1 MSRSSLSARAPFL
14 AATLA
19 FLLIPVFAPTA
30 FSQRADHLTNEEIE
44 LIRDEQAV
52 DDRMDIYTRAI
63 ERRLIA
69 IEGTSSLSK
78 DELKRLEKETEK
90 WGELPAGSPSEIF
103 SDINRILDEAVSK
116 IEDVADRNAE
126 SKLFP
131 FAVHILADYSK
142 ALVPRLEALKAKTAS
157 ARDIALLN
165 GSIDQCSDII
175 EASSKIEKPDP
186 KDRKKAKKEAAKS
199 QVT

>member
-1 MSRSSLSARAPFL
+1 MSRRFVAVRDCLFTAGL
-14 AATLA
+14 AL
-19 FLLIPVFAPTA
+19 LLISFLSSAA

-69 IEGTSSLSK
+69 IQGTGSLSK
-78 DELKRLEKETEK
+78 DDLKRLEKETEK
-90 WGELPAGSPSEIF
+90 WGELPEGTPSELY
-103 SDINRILDEAVSK
+103 SDIYRILDEAVNK

-131 FAVHILADYSK
+131 FAVHILADYSR

-157 ARDIALLN
+157 AREIALLN
-165 GSIDQCSDII
+165 DSIGQCNDII
-175 EASSKIEKPDP
+175 EASSKVDKPDP
-186 KDRKKAKKEAAKS
+186 KDRKKAKKEAAKLS
-199 QVT
+199 T

>member
-1 MSRSSLSARAPFL
+1 MSAALPPFKARLFAVGL
-14 AATLA
+14 GL
-19 FLLIPVFAPTA
+19 LLITLFSSAA

-63 ERRLIA
+63 ERRLIV
-69 IEGTSSLSK
+69 IEGTGSLSK
-78 DELKRLEKETEK
+78 DDLKRLEKESEK
-90 WGELPAGSPSEIF
+90 WGELPEGTPSELY
-103 SDINRILDEAVSK
+103 SDIYRILDEAVSK

-131 FAVHILADYSK
+131 FAVHILADYSR
-142 ALVPRLEALKAKTAS
+142 ALVPRLEALKAKASS

-165 GSIDQCSDII
+165 DSIGQCSDII
-175 EASSKIEKPDP
+175 EASSKVDKPDP
-186 KDRKKAKKEAAKS
+186 KDRKKAKKEAAKLS
-199 QVT
+199 S

>member
-1 MSRSSLSARAPFL
+1 MSRPSRGARARLFAAALGLLLIPFL
-14 AATLA
+14 AST
-19 FLLIPVFAPTA
+19 VFP
-30 FSQRADHLTNEEIE
+30 QRADHLTPEEIE

-52 DDRMDIYTRAI
+52 DDRMDIYIRAI

-69 IEGTSSLSK
+69 ISGTSPLSK

-90 WGELPAGSPSEIF
+90 WGELPTGSPSELF
-103 SDINRILDEAVSK
+103 SDIYRILDEAVSK

-131 FAVHILADYSK
+131 FAVHILADYSR
-142 ALVPRLEALKAKTAS
+142 ALVPRLEALKAKTGS

-165 GSIDQCSDII
+165 DSIDQCGDII
-175 EASSKIEKPDP
+175 EASSKVEKPDP
-186 KDRKKAKKEAAKS
+186 KDRKKAKKETAKS